1 MINDTGRNVYYKQAI
16 EAAVPGKV
24 VCDIG
29 TGTGLLSILAA
40 KAGATKVY
48 SVEMDPGRADFA
60 RKIIDK
66 VGLSDKIEVV
76 HKNFFDTD
84 IRADIFISE
93 TIGTPVFNE
102 DIIAIA
108 KHATRHGGQFIP
120 GSFDLWL
127 EIYELEQAIENA
139 DKINIIEEVGDC
151 AWYFSLLADHFQ
163 LIEKIKINFN
173 YDAKCVNHYDLTIIK
188 QKVFLLNDNF
198 KKLIYYN
205 KTLDIKKS
213 FIDILQDLYN
223 EFVNQFGDI
232 WELALT
238 KNIEKLKKR
247 YPQEYTDKKA
257 NNRDLQA
264 EQQVFKK

>member
-1 MINDTGRNVYYKQAI
+1 MINNFEIYQELALRTEIKDYSEISRRLKQDNNVR
-16 EAAVPGKV
+16 
-24 VCDIG
+24 
-29 TGTGLLSILAA
+29 LL
-40 KAGATKVY
+40 
-48 SVEMDPGRADFA
+48 
-60 RKIIDK
+60 
-66 VGLSDKIEVV
+66 
-76 HKNFFDTD
+76 
-84 IRADIFISE
+84 
-93 TIGTPVFNE
+93 
-102 DIIAIA
+102 
-108 KHATRHGGQFIP
+108 HGMY
-120 GSFDLWL
+120 LWL

-173 YDAKCVNHYDLTIIK
+173 YDANKCINNYDLTIIK

-205 KTLDIKKS
+205 KNLDIKKS

-247 YPQEYTDKKA
+247 YAEEYTDKKA

-264 EQQVFKK
+264 ELQVFKK